1 MSVLETILYFVVP
14 TVGMYVLIALL
25 VAGPK
30 LARKQRYRVGQ
41 PWPYEPMF
49 WTANPEGAHL
59 SAADDARGRRH
70 PGRCRARRCPWQ
82 LVSTVTARSPC
93 RTRRICRWA
102 RW

>member
-1 MSVLETILYFVVP
+1 MSRGPCVHYVDRVSVLETILYFVVP
-14 TVGMYVLIALL
+14 TVGIYGLIALL

-59 SAADDARGRRH
+59 PAESHPVVGTRAGAERGGARGS
-70 PGRCRARRCPWQ
+70 W
-82 LVSTVTARSPC
+82 
-93 RTRRICRWA
+93 
-102 RW
+102 

>member
-1 MSVLETILYFVVP
+1 LIAVSVLETILYFVVP
-14 TVGMYVLIALL
+14 SVGIYGLIALL

-41 PWPYEPMF
+41 PWSYEPMF

-59 SAADDARGRRH
+59 PTETH
-70 PGRCRARRCPWQ
+70 P
-82 LVSTVTARSPC
+82 ARSPC
-93 RTRRICRWA
+93 PISRTCRPA